1 MHSLNIEV
9 IVVLGGIVK
18 MVVDEIASLEMKS
31 TELLNDCT
39 VLIID
44 DQSTSRSIL
53 AHVVKNISPQC
64 KVIEKKNP
72 KHAIDWAT
80 ENVADLVFVDYVMP
94 EMNGVDFVRQLKMI
108 PNYEF
113 VPVIMITIKKD
124 AETRYAALDAGVSD
138 FISKPVDL
146 YECTA
151 RSKNLLIMRQQHI
164 ALQNRGNLLEKLVR
178 SATLEISTREKE
190 TLMRL
195 ARAGEYKD
203 ADTAMHLKRMSL
215 YSRALAEAMGM
226 NETLSETIELSA
238 PLHDIGKIGIP
249 DSILLKKGPLDEDE
263 LKIMRKH
270 PFIGFEIL
278 QDSPSKYLQMGGEI
292 ALAHHERFDG
302 KGYPKGLKGNEIPL
316 VARIV
321 AIADVFDALTSVRPY
336 KEAWS
341 IDQAYEYLNRES
353 GKHFDPELVSMMV
366 AIRSKIEK
374 ILNKYKHSVN
384 ALS

>member
-1 MHSLNIEV
+1 MF
-9 IVVLGGIVK
+9 VLGVVK
-18 MVVDEIASLEMKS
+18 MVVDEITLAQMKS
-31 TELLNDCT
+31 TQLLNECT

-53 AHVVKNISPQC
+53 SHVVKKINPQA
-64 KVIEKKNP
+64 KVVEKKNP
-72 KHAIDWAT
+72 EHALKWAS
-80 ENVADLVFVDYVMP
+80 ENVVDLVFVDYVMP
-94 EMNGVDFVRQLKMI
+94 EMNGVDFVRLLKQL

-164 ALQNRGNLLEKLVR
+164 ALQNRGNLLEQLVK

-215 YSRALAEAMGM
+215 YSRALAEGMGL
-226 NETLSETIELSA
+226 NETLLDTIELSA

-249 DSILLKKGPLDEDE
+249 DSILLKKGLLDEQE
-263 LKIMRKH
+263 LIIMRKH
-270 PFIGFEIL
+270 PLIGFEIL

-321 AIADVFDALTSVRPY
+321 AIADVFDALTSARPY
-336 KEAWS
+336 KEAWP
-341 IDQAYEYLNRES
+341 IDQAYEYITRES
-353 GKHFDPELVSMMV
+353 GKHFDPELVAVMV
-366 AIRSKIEK
+366 TIRGRIEE
-374 ILNKYKHSVN
+374 ILNKYKNPVDD
-384 ALS
+384 